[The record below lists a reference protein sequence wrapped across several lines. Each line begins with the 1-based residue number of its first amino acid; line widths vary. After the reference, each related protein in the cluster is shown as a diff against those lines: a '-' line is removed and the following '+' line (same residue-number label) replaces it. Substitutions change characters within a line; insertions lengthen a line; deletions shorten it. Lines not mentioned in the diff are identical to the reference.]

1 MASTTV
7 GSRLMR
13 ATDPEADPDLDEPE
27 ILRRARIALAC
38 VCEPGEPGLADAID
52 RHGPGW
58 TMAALLRGD
67 TALRMPRRVAIGER
81 LAELDLD
88 SQLERTKEI
97 GARIALPGDPEWPR
111 QLDDLGARRVLA
123 LWCWGNADLR
133 LHALRSVA
141 MVGARACT
149 RYGEFIAREWSAGL
163 AEKGIAIVSGGAYGI
178 DAASHRG
185 ALAVDRVTICVL
197 AGGVDNVYPR
207 GHDGLFAQILER
219 GVLVSEAPPGE
230 VVRRRRFLSRNR
242 IIAALSSAT
251 CVVEAARRSGAAST
265 AHHAADLARPV
276 LAVPGPVTSAM
287 SEGTNRLIGEQIAT
301 IVTDVETIAEM
312 IHPLGAVKSE
322 METHSWFDSAA
333 RARYREVIDALSVS
347 AARSVESIAR
357 RSGVAPSQV
366 SRCLRLAENH
376 GEACRDESGLWR
388 YRPGESHDD
397 SRQSLQL

>member
-1 MASTTV
+1 
-7 GSRLMR
+7 MR
-13 ATDPEADPDLDEPE
+13 ATDPEADPDLDDPQ
-27 ILRRARIALAC
+27 IVRRARIALAC

-52 RHGPGW
+52 HRGPGW

-67 TALRMPRRVAIGER
+67 TALRIPRRAAIGER

-88 SQLERTKEI
+88 SQLTRTEEI
-97 GARIALPGDPEWPR
+97 GARIVLPGEAEWPR

-149 RYGEFIAREWSAGL
+149 RYGEFVAREWSAGL
-163 AEKGIAIVSGGAYGI
+163 AEDGIAIVSGGAYGI
-178 DAASHRG
+178 DAAAHRG

-207 GHDGLFAQILER
+207 GHDGLFAQIVER
-219 GVLVSEAPPGE
+219 GVLVSEAPPRE

-265 AHHAADLARPV
+265 AHHAAELARPV

-287 SEGTNRLIGEQIAT
+287 SEGTNRLIGQQIAS
-301 IVTDVETIAEM
+301 IAIDM
-312 IHPLGAVKSE
+312 DDIASVLGPLTIHPR
-322 METHSWFDSAA
+322 DSDGPD
-333 RARYREVIDALSVS
+333 RVSRTMREVLDALPTSHPVGD
-347 AARSVESIAR
+347 EHPGLLETQIAV
-357 RSGVAPSQV
+357 RSGVPADQV
-366 SRCLRLAENH
+366 RSALERAEEMGIARCSRDGRWVFLPRVETADKL
-376 GEACRDESGLWR
+376 L
-388 YRPGESHDD
+388 P
-397 SRQSLQL
+397 